1 MKKLL
6 FFIAMVLMTL
16 GVMAQSNV
24 ISYQAVVR
32 DAQNRLATN
41 EAVTV
46 TVQVLD
52 ASDVLL
58 YSETES
64 VISNANGLIS
74 LTIGDGNPTDFAAIN
89 WTGAKFKTTVK
100 ITSSGY
106 EVENTI
112 PVTSVPLSVYASDVD
127 PSGSALTAVYAKIKA
142 DSTTVHSALVDS
154 AADIRTSMATMNTN
168 LQNGIDQNKQ
178 AIIDTAA
185 HIRNEISDLTNNM
198 TAADNALSAR
208 IVADSNKLVE
218 FKAKVKA
225 DSTTLHNAIIDTA
238 SNIRSSM
245 ATMNTNLQNGI
256 DQNKQ
261 AIIDT
266 ASNIRSSM
274 ATMNTNLQNGID
286 QNKQAIIDTASN
298 IRSEVNT
305 KLADYTKTA
314 DLPTTIAGQLSDTAN
329 NVRNEIKNA
338 KLTIQTN
345 GVTSGTFTANQGTDQ
360 TINIDVPAAQVNSDW
375 TATSGAAEILNKPT
389 AVSAFTNDANYV
401 DNTACSTVS
410 FCDLVNRVLALE
422 ANQASMQHTIDSLED
437 VIDAIQDNLTVP
449 TVTTTETVTNI
460 TGSKA
465 TVEGAVVSEGTSAVT
480 ARGICYNTTGSPV
493 ATGDHMAS
501 GTGEGTFTCNLTGL
515 AANTTYHFRA
525 YATNAA
531 GTTYGEEYT
540 FTTLAPSLSVSAD
553 YDSPCTICGATGEVT
568 YSVSMEN
575 DDISIYTLQWY
586 VNDLEQTGE
595 TGKTFVATHTNT
607 DNYVV
612 KCTATRTGASVDG
625 TKSMDITLTLSDSPS
640 IVTEVHLGNTGAD
653 FGKVK
658 ILSTDA
664 STIEWYYEDKLLGNW
679 TSGMT
684 DVLPAGNIKAVLSY
698 IGGCTLNEYVEI
710 KASPVCVP
718 QTAINTTLEEI
729 YTVGNLQL
737 VKTIKDHENNVYNV
751 VQIGTRCWT
760 RENMRAVTSPT
771 TGTYLINT
779 AYSTQVNKSAGW
791 VNGDSLNY
799 WIYGVQYNFCAAAD
813 YYLTGYADVEEI
825 SERSN
830 TAMAGSP
837 YGHAYPPV
845 IPTTNVR
852 GVCPEGWHI
861 AVAANFSNLY
871 SIFPNKGQHAGG
883 ETGVWASSTIDGAP
897 GNYAYEQRN
906 ISGFSALPNG
916 LLNTTP
922 DSQTLVGDYALFWV
936 TDMGDGN
943 IYHTD
948 SHRMVGFYKDG
959 DVINQRYY
967 NHGKE
972 AVRCIRNNE

>member
-6 FFIAMVLMTL
+6 LFIAMVLMTL

-41 EAVTV
+41 EAVSV
-46 TVQVLD
+46 TIQVLD

-64 VISNANGLIS
+64 VTSNANGLIS
-74 LTIGDGNPTDFAAIN
+74 LTVGDDNPTDFAAIN
-89 WTGAKFKTTVK
+89 WNGAKFKTTVK

-127 PSGSALTAVYAKIKA
+127 PSGAALTAVYAKIKA

-154 AADIRTSMATMNTN
+154 AAAIR
-168 LQNGIDQNKQ
+168 
-178 AIIDTAA
+178 AA
-185 HIRNEISDLTNNM
+185 VNAN
-198 TAADNALSAR
+198 AAD
-208 IVADSNKLVE
+208 I
-218 FKAKVKA
+218 
-225 DSTTLHNAIIDTA
+225 
-238 SNIRSSM
+238 
-245 ATMNTNLQNGI
+245 AT
-256 DQNKQ
+256 NKQ

-266 ASNIRSSM
+266 ASNIRTSM
-274 ATMNTNLQNGID
+274 ASMKSDLENGIAE
-286 QNKQAIIDTASN
+286 NKQAIIDTAAH

-314 DLPTTIAGQLSDTAN
+314 DLPAAIAGQLSDTAN
-329 NVRNEIKNA
+329 NVRGEMNTKLADYTKTADLPAAIAGQLSDTANNVRSEIKNA
-338 KLTIQTN
+338 TLTIQTN

-389 AVSAFTNDANYV
+389 VVSAFTNDANYV
-401 DNTACSTVS
+401 DNAACSTVS

-553 YDSPCTICGATGEVT
+553 YDSPCTICGAAGEVT

-586 VNDLEQTGE
+586 VNDVEQTGE

-607 DNYVV
+607 DYYVV

-640 IVTEVHLGNTGAD
+640 IVTEVHLGNAGAD
-653 FGKVK
+653 FGKVE

-718 QTAINTTLEEI
+718 KTAINATLEET

-861 AVAANFSNLY
+861 AVAADFSNLY

-916 LLNTTP
+916 LLNTNP
-922 DSQTLVGDYALFWV
+922 DSQSLVSNYALFWV

>member
-1 MKKLL
+1 MKKSIFFLIAL
-6 FFIAMVLMTL
+6 FFVGLISAFAQTPSTTL
-16 GVMAQSNV
+16 TYQS
-24 ISYQAVVR
+24 VVR
-32 DAQNRLATN
+32 NAQNQLVIN
-41 EAVTV
+41 QDNITV
-46 TVQVLD
+46 EVGIWNADGTTQQ
-52 ASDVLL
+52 
-58 YSETES
+58 YGETHS
-64 VISNANGLIS
+64 GLSTNANGL
-74 LTIGDGNPTDFAAIN
+74 LTLRIGTGPATYGTWADIDWTDATIQTVTTWTDGSVTSDFVPVTAVPFALQAGNAQVQEQSDWEETDNTSKAFIKNKPTIP
-89 WTGAKFKTTVK
+89 TTVAEL
-100 ITSSGY
+100 TDVSNY
-106 EVENTI
+106 ATI
-112 PVTSVPLSVYASDVD
+112 
-127 PSGSALTAVYAKIKA
+127 
-142 DSTTVHSALVDS
+142 
-154 AADIRTSMATMNTN
+154 
-168 LQNGIDQNKQ
+168 
-178 AIIDTAA
+178 
-185 HIRNEISDLTNNM
+185 
-198 TAADNALSAR
+198 
-208 IVADSNKLVE
+208 
-218 FKAKVKA
+218 AKVQQ
-225 DSTTLHNAIIDTA
+225 DSTTLHNALTDTA
-238 SNIRSSM
+238 AAIR
-245 ATMNTNLQNGI
+245 G
-256 DQNKQ
+256 
-261 AIIDT
+261 AI
-266 ASNIRSSM
+266 
-274 ATMNTNLQNGID
+274 
-286 QNKQAIIDTASN
+286 
-298 IRSEVNT
+298 
-305 KLADYTKTA
+305 
-314 DLPTTIAGQLSDTAN
+314 PTVPG
-329 NVRNEIKNA
+329 NV
-338 KLTIQTN
+338 
-345 GVTSGTFTANQGTDQ
+345 G
-360 TINIDVPAAQVNSDW
+360 
-375 TATSGAAEILNKPT
+375 
-389 AVSAFTNDANYV
+389 AFTNDANYV
-401 DNTACSTVS
+401 DNTACNTVS

-422 ANQASMQHTIDSLED
+422 SNQASLQHTIDSLEE

-449 TVTTTETVTNI
+449 TVSTIETVTNI

-465 TVEGAVVSEGTSAVT
+465 TMQGTVIAEGTSAVT

-501 GTGEGTFTCNLTGL
+501 GTGEGSFTCNLTGL
-515 AANTTYHFRA
+515 AANTTYYFRA

-540 FTTLAPSLSVSAD
+540 FTTLTPSLSVSSD
-553 YDSPCTICGATGEVT
+553 YDSPCTICGSAGDIT
-568 YSVSMEN
+568 YSVTMEN
-575 DDISIYTLQWY
+575 DDISLYTLQWY
-586 VNDLEQTGE
+586 LNGVEQAGANTR
-595 TGKTFVATHTNT
+595 TFATTHTAT
-607 DNYVV
+607 DNYEV
-612 KCTATRTGASVDG
+612 KCIATRTGATVEG
-625 TKSMDITLTLSDSPS
+625 IKPMDITLSFSDLPS
-640 IVTEVHLGNTGAD
+640 LVTEVHLGNAGD
-653 FGKVK
+653 NFGKVE

-664 STIEWYYEDKLLGNW
+664 TAIEWFYEDKQLGTW

-684 DVLPAGNIKAVLSY
+684 DVLPAGNVKTVLSH
-698 IGGCTLNEYVEI
+698 IGGCTINEYIEI

-718 QTAINTTLEEI
+718 KTAINTTLEEV
-729 YTVGNLQL
+729 YEVGDMQL
-737 VKTIKDHENNVYNV
+737 VKSIKDHENNVYNV

-861 AVAANFSNLY
+861 AVAADFSNLY

-916 LLNTTP
+916 LLNTNP
-922 DSQTLVGDYALFWV
+922 DSQSLVSDYALFWV